1 MAKLRNVECQE
12 LLNIATLRQK
22 QNVKNLLL
30 GFNQLNELPFNPEEF
45 PNLIWLGL
53 NRNPLRTISDNMIL
67 NKNLRTIILQA
78 CQLSEFPK
86 CLFKMPW
93 LKRLSFY

>member
-30 GFNQLNELPFNPEEF
+30 GFN
-45 PNLIWLGL
+45 
-53 NRNPLRTISDNMIL
+53 
-67 NKNLRTIILQA
+67 
-78 CQLSEFPK
+78 
-86 CLFKMPW
+86 
-93 LKRLSFY
+93 